1 MVQNQITDSDKPP
14 GQQLENLAAIKTPVS
29 FETYLKKEA
38 FLLRKSLFPQEE
50 KNIQV
55 QVITNINTCKNLF
68 NEFSPQDS
76 IFSTWDFR
84 YAWYLGYKYHPCFFV
99 IYLEKKPIGLLPL
112 WYEHDKNQFR
122 WFGSWWM
129 EDNSF
134 WVFNKKYIPLLLSA
148 CPPRTYL
155 NAISLETPGLA
166 PLLNLKKEQEQ
177 KFILNLKN
185 IKTLDDYLSRLKKKK
200 RYNLK
205 RDYKII
211 NEQKIKIIINRFSD
225 IEAFFAL
232 SIKRFKQKGD
242 ESDCISPKRR
252 EVFRQMIKQ
261 AKSYKPRMIT
271 TEINNEIASVDIVFL
286 YKNTY
291 TAPRGSNN
299 IEKFPG
305 IGNFMI
311 LYQIKE
317 ALKMGCKKID
327 FLQVSYDYKEKLF
340 ENKPFYEFTK
350 NLTQNEIS
358 LPTSAT

>member
-1 MVQNQITDSDKPP
+1 LVQNQITDSDKPP

-166 PLLNLKKEQEQ
+166 PLLNLKKEQIREI
-177 KFILNLKN
+177 FN
-185 IKTLDDYLSRLKKKK
+185 RKKLH
-200 RYNLK
+200 RF
-205 RDYKII
+205 
-211 NEQKIKIIINRFSD
+211 NEEMAENFYSAIQKIHDNYNNDASNIWKGNPKSAAIVRRFLEFRGMGVKIATMTANILARNFKIPMEDHICID
-225 IEAFFAL
+225 I
-232 SIKRFKQKGD
+232 SPDVHIKRVFKRIGYVG
-242 ESDCISPKRR
+242 ENAS
-252 EVFRQMIKQ
+252 
-261 AKSYKPRMIT
+261 
-271 TEINNEIASVDIVFL
+271 NEELL
-286 YKNTY
+286 YKARELNPTY
-291 TAPRGSNN
+291 
-299 IEKFPG
+299 PG
-305 IGNFMI
+305 IFDLSCWEIGRKWCRPTNPDCENCY
-311 LYQIKE
+311 LNELCEKNYGE
-317 ALKMGCKKID
+317 RSKKA
-327 FLQVSYDYKEKLF
+327 Y
-340 ENKPFYEFTK
+340 
-350 NLTQNEIS
+350 
-358 LPTSAT
+358 